1 MQNYFYI
8 KRDAD
13 DKLNITAN
21 WSYILGLEMFNVLT
35 VTPQSPKWHSEGE
48 CVMDHVRLC
57 VDKAIEYFTSPSHFI
72 DFDDDT
78 VETIL
83 LAVLFHDIGK
93 ATTTVLGDDGLY
105 HNYNHAIVGEKITRE
120 YLWDLGY
127 FKREY
132 ICKMVRYHM
141 KPIEIVND
149 EHWLEKMF
157 DLAMECGGLRNLC
170 FVKMFDLQGSEPTVK
185 GASEKNL
192 LDMRKFIQTA
202 KRLEIYDN
210 KPSMG
215 PKTSMNIF
223 LPNKQKLNVYVL
235 MGLPGAGKSTWIENS
250 NIDNSVVIS
259 RDLIRVELGYC
270 ADGEKFI
277 GTKEQEKIVTE
288 VFNKKMIDNALLGK
302 TLILDNM
309 NNRKEYR
316 DGYKKLLK
324 DYNVVWRYVYCEAPT
339 LDVNIYRR
347 HGQIPEDAFSNMI
360 KNFDMPHYSEYDVLN
375 IKISN

>member
-8 KRDAD
+8 KRDVD
-13 DKLNITAN
+13 DKLSITAN
-21 WSYILGLEMFNVLT
+21 WGYILGLEMFNVLT

-48 CVMDHVRLC
+48 YVMDHVRLC

-105 HNYNHAIVGEKITRE
+105 HNHNHAIVGEKITRE

-141 KPIEIVND
+141 RPIEIVND

-223 LPNKQKLNVYVL
+223 LPNKQKLDVYVL
-235 MGLPGAGKSTWIENS
+235 IGLPGAGKSTWIENS

-270 ADGEKFI
+270 SDGEKFI

-288 VFNKKMIDNALLGK
+288 VFNKKMVDNALLGK

-316 DGYKKLLK
+316 DGYKTLLK